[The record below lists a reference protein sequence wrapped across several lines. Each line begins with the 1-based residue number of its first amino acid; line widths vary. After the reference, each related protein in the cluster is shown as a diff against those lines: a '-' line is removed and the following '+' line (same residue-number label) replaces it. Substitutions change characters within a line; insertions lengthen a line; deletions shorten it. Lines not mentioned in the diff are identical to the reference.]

1 MGTQT
6 DDDTVDLAQLGEEV
20 LQAARD
26 SSAGRSARALLR
38 GPGAGLTQTMLALT
52 AGQRLDEHES
62 PGVATLHVLQG
73 RIDLL
78 AGGQTYP
85 LSAGQWRPIP
95 AMRHSVESHDDAVV
109 LLSVSAGKPP
119 REVTD

>member
-1 MGTQT
+1 MGTRSH
-6 DDDTVDLAQLGEEV
+6 DDTVDLVQLGEEV
-20 LQAARD
+20 LQAARN

-38 GPGAGLTQTMLALT
+38 GPGAGLTQTLLALT

-62 PGVATLHVLQG
+62 PEVATLYVLQG
-73 RIDLL
+73 RVDLL
-78 AGGQTYP
+78 AGDQAHP

-95 AMRHSVESHDDAVV
+95 AMRHSVESHEDAVV
-109 LLSVSAGKPP
+109 LLTVAAGKPP

>member
-6 DDDTVDLAQLGEEV
+6 DDSVDLAQLGEEL

-26 SSAGRSARALLR
+26 SSSGRSARALLR
-38 GPGAGLTQTMLALT
+38 GPGAGLTQTLLALT
-52 AGQRLDEHES
+52 AGQRLDEHEN
-62 PGVATLHVLQG
+62 PEVATLHVLEG

-78 AGGQTYP
+78 AGDRSYP

-95 AMRHSVESHDDAVV
+95 AMRHSVESHEDAVV
-109 LLSVSAGKPP
+109 LLTVSAGKPP
-119 REVTD
+119 RDVND